1 MSSATILDFYFD
13 AENEDKLADHALTP
27 RRVLQILVG
36 NIVKAKNR
44 QGGRGDYLVI
54 GRDHGGAASSVPVEA
69 THDPIVWRPITAWPS
84 KAHEEAKL

>member
-27 RRVLQILVG
+27 RRVLQILDG
-36 NIVKAKNR
+36 KIVKAKNR
-44 QGGRGDYLVI
+44 KGGRGDYLVI
-54 GRDHGGAASSVPVEA
+54 GRDHGGTAISVPVEA